1 MIEVC
6 TEITNLGL
14 SSLEPM
20 TRQCVSGSFGHEDTS
35 KIRTVV
41 RPPSTKMSDAAMQL
55 GRHLITIRASKTGDR
70 CCTEDERSHLVRQR

>member
-20 TRQCVSGSFGHEDTS
+20 TRQCVSGFFGHEDTS
-35 KIRTVV
+35 RIRTVV
-41 RPPSTKMSDAAMQL
+41 RPSSTKMSDAAIQL
-55 GRHLITIRASKTGDR
+55 GRNLITMRVSKSRDR
-70 CCTEDERSHLVRQR
+70 CCTEDERRHLVSQR